1 MIIDWF
7 LLNMLSFKFLVVVST
22 RKCLLCIVLVSIGI
36 VEILYWFPDHRYKDI
51 MSKLVSSIGI
61 ELKKKRRR
69 KFICY
74 IITII
79 CLLLWQLIYS
89 GKDFNIS
96 YYIPKYVSYIHWY
109 TIKIIY
115 WYICFNFCRYFNST
129 NNNLLY
135 WGLDYPPLTAYHSWL
150 CGFV

>member
-1 MIIDWF
+1 MSF
-7 LLNMLSFKFLVVVST
+7 VYSLSVYWYCWNLVFQT
-22 RKCLLCIVLVSIGI
+22 IVIKILWVNLFPQLVLS
-36 VEILYWFPDHRYKDI
+36 
-51 MSKLVSSIGI
+51 
-61 ELKKKRRR
+61 LKKKKKKIYMLHYNHYR
-69 KFICY
+69 
-74 IITII
+74 I